1 MLEKMSELSDKQEM
15 ALELV
20 ITGMTD
26 REIAKRV
33 GVSRQWVNTWRNQ
46 DAEFMYALQ
55 LRRHILREKH
65 MDSLSQLIKISID
78 VMREALKEGDPQTK
92 MKAAMYVLKISGL
105 KGFMKPGKPMTR
117 QEMEKDQLHNEII
130 KGISIVTEELGIEKY

>member
-1 MLEKMSELSDKQEM
+1 MVEKKSELSDKQEM

-26 REIAKRV
+26 REIVKRV
-33 GVSRQWVNTWRNQ
+33 GASRQWVNTWRNQ

-55 LRRHILREKH
+55 LRRQILREKH

-78 VMREALKEGDPQTK
+78 VMRAALKEGDPQMK
-92 MKAAMYVLKISGL
+92 MKAAMYMLKISGL
-105 KGFMKPGKPMTR
+105 KGFMKPGKLLSS
-117 QEMEKDQLHNEII
+117 QGGN
-130 KGISIVTEELGIEKY
+130 

>member
-1 MLEKMSELSDKQEM
+1 MAEKKSELSDKQEM

-55 LRRHILREKH
+55 LRRQILREKH
-65 MDSLSQLIKISID
+65 MDSVSQLIKISID
-78 VMREALKEGDPQTK
+78 VMRAALKEGDPQTK
-92 MKAAMYVLKISGL
+92 LKTAMYVLKISGL
-105 KGFMKPGKPMTR
+105 KGFMKPGKPLSR
-117 QEMEKDQLHNEII
+117 QEMEKDQFKNAFDQAVRE
-130 KGISIVTEELGIEKY
+130 VTEELGIEKY